1 MRAAHGR
8 RASTT
13 AHCTDKTEVHNSSFL
28 TLVHNKIHL
37 TSYTLTMD
45 VNNGRYAHAA
55 TLAEESPPL
64 VAVEL
69 APPEV
74 EFEEDSRVYYD
85 GTIPMNIPEEE
96 IPMNLQEKVGG
107 KCFGWC
113 DYRRAA
119 IFSTAAEAAFSVFW
133 MVAFYADSKM
143 MINEGGLDEE
153 IMVLINKSNKLHAT
167 INAITIFSSFCAFA
181 GALKYN
187 VSFVTANISW
197 MMFAFIFGLIFR
209 VRTTANL
216 NLYNPDYE
224 YSTNWFAVVLT
235 AAVDVL
241 FVYAQAAFIQ
251 EVKLGVLSKE
261 TYPREAYSCCC
272 LSQRKW

>member
-1 MRAAHGR
+1 MADAHPRLHTAQNGSPFFRCHRA
-8 RASTT
+8 
-13 AHCTDKTEVHNSSFL
+13 
-28 TLVHNKIHL
+28 LVHNKIHL

-45 VNNGRYAHAA
+45 VNNEYGKSAHAA

-64 VAVEL
+64 VVVAI

-85 GTIPMNIPEEE
+85 RTAIPMNIPEEE
-96 IPMNLQEKVGG
+96 IPMDLQEKLGG
-107 KCFGWC
+107 KCCGWC

-119 IFSTAAEAAFSVFW
+119 IFSAAAEAVFSVFW
-133 MVAFYADSKM
+133 IIAFYADSKM
-143 MINEGGLDEE
+143 MIDEGGLDEE
-153 IMVLINKSNKLHAT
+153 IMVLINKSNKLHA
-167 INAITIFSSFCAFA
+167 IISAITICSSFCAFV
-181 GALKYN
+181 GALKYD
-187 VSFVTANISW
+187 VSFVAINIYW
-197 MMFAFIFGLIFR
+197 IMLAFIFGLIFR

-216 NLYNPDYE
+216 NLYNPAYQ
-224 YSTNWFAVVLT
+224 YSTNWFVVFLT
-235 AAVDVL
+235 AAAGIL
-241 FVYAQAAFIQ
+241 FVYPQAAFIQ